1 MGPHDGIVAAGRC
14 GRAAARLCVG
24 GHAASIVAGDT
35 IEAVH
40 AVLAAALAPVQQEY
54 LLEARQM
61 QAMSFAAHIPLVC
74 FGVAFPA
81 LVVFVDWLSLRTGD
95 PVHRTLARRWTRVM
109 VALFAVGV
117 VTGTILSFELGMLWP
132 DFMATFGSV
141 FGLAFALEGF
151 SFFLEAIFIAIY
163 VYGWDRLSPRVHL
176 LCGLPIVAT
185 GLTGSAMVIAV
196 NGWMN
201 HPQGFRLAA
210 DGSVTDVQPWSALFG
225 NSFFWHEL
233 VHMYVAAYIV
243 VGFVLAGIYAWGKL
257 RHGRWGR
264 YERTALA
271 LPLTVAALAAPAQ
284 LLVGDWAAREVAN
297 LQPVKLAAFEGL
309 QQTTSGASEHIGGWY
324 HEDTGEV
331 TGGIAI
337 PDLLSLLAYH
347 DPNATVRGLD
357 SVPPDERPGAI
368 NVIRFAF
375 QAMVGIGTLLAAVGV
390 VVLWVR
396 WRRKRLPLSR
406 WFYRVLVV
414 CGPLSVVALL
424 CGWVV
429 TEVGRQP
436 WVVYD
441 VMRTEQAVT
450 SADGIPVGYATLA
463 LVYLGLAGA
472 VWWILRRLARAPV
485 GGARDPQPTGAAAGE
500 TP

>member
-1 MGPHDGIVAAGRC
+1 M
-14 GRAAARLCVG
+14 L
-24 GHAASIVAGDT
+24 
-35 IEAVH
+35 

-61 QAMSFAAHIPLVC
+61 QAMSFAMHIPLVC

-81 LVVFVDWLSLRTGD
+81 LVVFAEWLHQRTGD
-95 PVHRTLARRWTRVM
+95 PLYRTLARRWSRIM

-117 VTGTILSFELGMLWP
+117 VTGTILSFELGLLWP
-132 DFMATFGSV
+132 EFMATFGSV

-163 VYGWDRLSPRVHL
+163 VYGWDRLPPRVHL

-185 GLTGSAMVIAV
+185 GLIGSAMVIAV

-201 HPQGFRLAA
+201 HPGGFRLGP
-210 DGSVTDVQPWSALFG
+210 DGAVTDVRPWSALFG
-225 NSFFWHEL
+225 NDFFWHEL
-233 VHMYVAAYIV
+233 VHMYFAAYIV

-271 LPLTVAALAAPAQ
+271 IPLTLAALAAPAQ
-284 LLVGDWAAREVAN
+284 LLVGDWAAREVATH
-297 LQPVKLAAFEGL
+297 QPVKLAAFEGL
-309 QQTTSGASEHIGGWY
+309 QETTSGASEHIGGWY
-324 HEDTGEV
+324 EEDTGDVE
-331 TGGIAI
+331 GGIAI

-347 DPNATVRGLD
+347 DPDATVRGLD
-357 SVPPDERPGAI
+357 AVPPDDRPGAI

-375 QAMVGIGTLLAAVGV
+375 QTMVGIGTLLATVGV

-396 WRRKRLPLSR
+396 WRRRRLPQSVWL
-406 WFYRVLVV
+406 YRLLVV
-414 CGPLSVVALL
+414 CGPLSVVALI

-436 WVVYD
+436 WVVYG
-441 VMRTEQAVT
+441 VMRTEEAVT
-450 SADGIPVGYATLA
+450 GADGIPVGYATLA
-463 LVYLGLAGA
+463 LVYLGLIAA
-472 VWWILRRLARAPV
+472 VWWILRRLARAPL
-485 GGARDPQPTGAAAGE
+485 GGAGDPQPTGAAAGE
-500 TP
+500 SP

>member
-1 MGPHDGIVAAGRC
+1 
-14 GRAAARLCVG
+14 
-24 GHAASIVAGDT
+24 
-35 IEAVH
+35 
-40 AVLAAALAPVQQEY
+40 
-54 LLEARQM
+54 M

-81 LVVFVDWLSLRTGD
+81 LVVFVEWLSLRTGD
-95 PVHRTLARRWTRVM
+95 PVHRALARRWTRIM

-117 VTGTILSFELGMLWP
+117 VTGTILSFELGLLWP

-163 VYGWDRLSPRVHL
+163 VYGWDRLSPRAHL

-201 HPQGFRLAA
+201 HPVGFRLTSAG
-210 DGSVTDVQPWSALFG
+210 DVTDVHPWSALFG

-243 VGFVLAGIYAWGKL
+243 VGFLLAGAYAWGKL

-271 LPLTVAALAAPAQ
+271 IPLTIAALAAPAQ

-297 LQPVKLAAFEGL
+297 QQPVKLAAFEGL
-309 QQTTSGASEHIGGWY
+309 QQTTSGASEHLLGWY
-324 HEDTGEV
+324 EKDTGDV
-331 TGGIAI
+331 KGGIAI

-357 SVPPDERPGAI
+357 SVPPDDRPGAI

-396 WRRKRLPLSR
+396 WRRRRLPQSV
-406 WFYRVLVV
+406 WFYRVLVA
-414 CGPLSVVALL
+414 CGPLALVALI

-436 WVVYD
+436 FVVYG

-450 SADGIPVGYATLA
+450 GADGIPVGYGTLA
-463 LVYLGLAGA
+463 VVYLGLIGA
-472 VWWILRRLARAPV
+472 VWWILRRLARAPL
-485 GGARDPQPTGAAAGE
+485 GGAGDPQPTGAAAGE
-500 TP
+500 PS

>member
-1 MGPHDGIVAAGRC
+1 MVAA
-14 GRAAARLCVG
+14 
-24 GHAASIVAGDT
+24 IDPVAIAD
-35 IEAVH
+35 AH

-81 LVVFVDWLSLRTGD
+81 LVVFTEWLYHRSGD
-95 PVHRTLARRWTRVM
+95 PLYRTLARRWTRVM

-132 DFMATFGSV
+132 EFMATFGSV

-163 VYGWDRLSPRVHL
+163 VYGWDRLSPRLHL
-176 LCGLPIVAT
+176 LSGLPIVAT
-185 GLTGSAMVIAV
+185 GLIGSAMVIAV

-201 HPQGFRLAA
+201 HPGGFRLTA
-210 DGSVTDVQPWSALFG
+210 DGTVTDVQPWSALFG
-225 NSFFWHEL
+225 NRFFWHEL
-233 VHMYVAAYIV
+233 VHMYLAAYIV
-243 VGFVLAGIYAWGKL
+243 VGFLLAGIYAWGKL

-264 YERTALA
+264 YERTAVA
-271 LPLTVAALAAPAQ
+271 ISLTIAAVAAPAQ
-284 LLVGDWAAREVAN
+284 VIVGDWAAREVADM
-297 LQPVKLAAFEGL
+297 QPVKLAAFEGL
-309 QQTTSGASEHIGGWY
+309 QETTRGASVNIGGWY
-324 HEDTGEV
+324 DEASGELK
-331 TGGIAI
+331 GGIAI
-337 PDLLSLLAYH
+337 PKLLSLLAYH

-357 SVPPDERPGAI
+357 AVPPDERPGAVNI
-368 NVIRFAF
+368 VRFAF

-396 WRRKRLPLSR
+396 WRHRRLPRSR
-406 WFYRVLVV
+406 WLYRALVV
-414 CGPLSVVALL
+414 CGPLSIVALI

-441 VMRTEQAVT
+441 VMRTEAAVT
-450 SADGIPVGYATLA
+450 GADGIPVGYAVLA
-463 LVYLGLAGA
+463 AVYAGLIAA
-472 VWWILRRLARAPV
+472 VWWILRRLARAPL
-485 GGARDPQPTGAAAGE
+485 GGRDDPQPTGAAAGE
-500 TP
+500 AP